1 MFCVAVDLILAVVYL
16 VFWLRERKIR
26 RESVQAQVLNKHF
39 TNISAIEEFERSL
52 MVDPNLLVG
61 YSRAFN
67 IQSDSVAM
75 EKSLMVDLKF
85 SNLSLALEGGKKTIL
100 RGVSGQIRSGRVTAI
115 MGPSGAGSKP
125 NRTI

>member
-1 MFCVAVDLILAVVYL
+1 MFCILVDLVIALIYL
-16 VFWLRERKIR
+16 TFWLRERKIR
-26 RESVQAQVLNKHF
+26 KASQRSQILNKHF
-39 TNISAIEEFERSL
+39 TTISVLEEFERSL
-52 MVDPNLLVG
+52 TVDPNLLVG

-67 IQSDSVAM
+67 IQSETEAM
-75 EKSLMVDLKF
+75 EKSLMIDLKF